1 MHPEKFMVTVFPLK
15 SRLYRLARWMLSGRE
30 DAEDLT
36 QEVLLKLWARREE
49 LDRYQSIEALAV
61 RMTKNLCL
69 NQLKAQRQPM
79 LDAEEQPLA
88 ASTLPPDVRLEQKD
102 TVEVLYRLIGQLP
115 DRQRLIVQLR
125 DVEGME
131 VEEIAQLADMTP
143 SNVRASLS
151 LGRKK
156 IRTLYYQWY
165 GTEE

>member
-1 MHPEKFMVTVFPLK
+1 MHLEKFMATVFPLK
-15 SRLYRLARWMLSGRE
+15 SRLYRLARWMLSGHE

-36 QEVLLKLWARREE
+36 QEVLLKLWARRED
-49 LDRYQSIEALAV
+49 LGRYHSIEALAV

-79 LDAEEQPLA
+79 LDAEEQPLV
-88 ASTLPPDVRLEQKD
+88 ASTLAPDLRLEQED
-102 TVEVLYRLIGQLP
+102 TVEILYRLIVQLP
-115 DRQRLIVQLR
+115 ARQRLIVQLR

-131 VEEIAQLADMTP
+131 VEEIARLSDMKP

-165 GTEE
+165 GIEE